1 MAPTPSLAGSSRS
14 WGGGWGLAVPGHL
27 GFELNLGC
35 PLCAPLPRGSSVSH
49 GGGAVCRQTR
59 GLQGGCVVSMA
70 VTVIQAAVYPCCQHR
85 SWPLR
90 SVSPVD
96 PPGLETQPTQGSPA
110 TGALGGGG
118 GCGPSQLLCPEL
130 VFPRLLPPIPM
141 LPEHQTPDSQFS
153 KPVVFVIFLKHPL
166 KIFK

>member
-1 MAPTPSLAGSSRS
+1 M
-14 WGGGWGLAVPGHL
+14 
-27 GFELNLGC
+27 
-35 PLCAPLPRGSSVSH
+35 
-49 GGGAVCRQTR
+49 CRQTR

-70 VTVIQAAVYPCCQHR
+70 VTVIQAAVHPCGQHR

-118 GCGPSQLLCPEL
+118 GCGLPCRRRLC
-130 VFPRLLPPIPM
+130 VRFPPAPPHNALEVLKFGLRL
-141 LPEHQTPDSQFS
+141 
-153 KPVVFVIFLKHPL
+153 
-166 KIFK
+166 